1 MAVNDD
7 RDLDAMFRALADS
20 TRRVILDE
28 LANETTSRCSRFAFA
43 LWKATA

>member
-1 MAVNDD
+1 MAVSDD
-7 RDLDAMFRALADS
+7 ENLDAMFHALADS

-28 LANETTSRCSRFAFA
+28 LAKRDDQPLFGFAFA